1 VKAIYYVAK
10 LTREGRHWLV
20 NFPDCPGCQTF
31 GGSKRE
37 AIEMA
42 ADALAGW
49 LASTLKH
56 GELPPLPRWREGRS
70 MVAVPVPARLAAVT
84 MIRQRRAT
92 LGLTQKQLAERLGV
106 SQQQVTKIED
116 PDTKSSLE
124 SIEKVMH
131 AVGVRLKFVAEAVAR
146 T

>member
-1 VKAIYYVAK
+1 MYYVAK

-31 GGSKRE
+31 GDSKHE

-49 LASTLKH
+49 LASILKH
-56 GELPPLPRWREGRS
+56 GELPPAPKSREGRS
-70 MVAVPVPARLAAVT
+70 MVAVPVPARLAAIIT
-84 MIRQRRAT
+84 IRRRRAR
-92 LGLTQKQLAERLGV
+92 LRITQRQLAERLGV
-106 SQQQVTKIED
+106 SQQQVAKLED
-116 PDTKSSLE
+116 PDTNKSLA
-124 SIEKVMH
+124 SIEKAMR
-131 AVGVRLKFVAEAVAR
+131 ALGIRLEFLPEAVAR